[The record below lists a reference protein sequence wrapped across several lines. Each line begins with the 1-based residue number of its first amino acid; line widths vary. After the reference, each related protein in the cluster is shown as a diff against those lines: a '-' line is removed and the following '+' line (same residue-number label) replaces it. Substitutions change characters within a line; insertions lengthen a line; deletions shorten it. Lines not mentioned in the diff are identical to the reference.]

1 MQAKFGNKVMNKKI
15 TTADATVE
23 KKGVAATTPLLKMVP
38 IKKLMMVS
46 TPLPL
51 PKGRMDM
58 RINTNAI
65 KNITA
70 ERAAISNG
78 EIFSLMPH
86 H

>member
-1 MQAKFGNKVMNKKI
+1 MNKKI

-23 KKGVAATTPLLKMVP
+23 KKGVAATTPLLKMAP

-51 PKGRMDM
+51 PKGRMPDM